1 MAKNLGLAKFGL
13 DFVVDF
19 TFACEMDFDCVSGF
33 EVWDF
38 GFFVLA
44 GFGDFVVDFA
54 VGFVICSLLFR
65 FATLRECTLKRVST
79 I

>member
-1 MAKNLGLAKFGL
+1 MVAKNLELAKFGL
-13 DFVVDF
+13 DFVADF
-19 TFACEMDFDCVSGF
+19 ALDCEMDFGCVSGF

-54 VGFVICSLLFR
+54 VGFVICAPFWICY
-65 FATLRECTLKRVST
+65 LRE
-79 I
+79 